1 MANVH
6 APYGNSYY
14 LFTKKGLSRELGFV
28 AGYGKGNH
36 TGHYLPPPDALGKI
50 HGLAGELSGPE
61 HPVLLIALAAFL
73 VVQMAQERKEKPGK

>member
-28 AGYGKGNH
+28 AGYGEGNH
-36 TGHYLPPPDALGKI
+36 TGHYLPPPTLWERFTGWR
-50 HGLAGELSGPE
+50 GS
-61 HPVLLIALAAFL
+61 FL
-73 VVQMAQERKEKPGK
+73 VLSILCC